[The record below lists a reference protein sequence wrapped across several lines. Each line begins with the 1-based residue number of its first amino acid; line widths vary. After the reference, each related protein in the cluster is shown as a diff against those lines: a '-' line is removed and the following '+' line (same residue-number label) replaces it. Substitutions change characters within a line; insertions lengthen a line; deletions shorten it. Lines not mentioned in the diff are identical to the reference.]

1 MASGG
6 QKVRVGI
13 NGFGRIGRVFL
24 RAAFESAYSEK
35 IEIVGINDLGSPQQA
50 AHLLKYDSTHGIF
63 SADVKVEGEG
73 PTAGIAI
80 NGKKIPLSA
89 SKDPGQI
96 PWKAWGADIVVDC
109 TGAFNDKR
117 EELLKHLA
125 GGAKRVIASAPAK
138 AADLTVVFG
147 LNQNSYDPSKHQILS
162 NASCT
167 TNCLAPVAKVLNETF
182 GIERGL
188 MTTVHA
194 FTNDQQVLDAPH
206 KDLRRARTA
215 SASIIPTTTGA
226 AKAVTEVLPEL
237 KGRLD
242 GTSVRVPT
250 QNVSLVDLTFT
261 SQKDM
266 TVQAINDAFKAA
278 AAGPLKGVLFC
289 ESAPLVSV
297 DFNGNHYSSIVDL
310 QSTMVSGAR
319 MAKVFSWYDNETGFS
334 TRMADLAIF
343 MGQKGL

>member
-1 MASGG
+1 MA
-6 QKVRVGI
+6 KLRVGI
-13 NGFGRIGRVFL
+13 NGFGRIGRVFF
-24 RAAFESAYSEK
+24 RAGFEQL
-35 IEIVGINDLGSPQQA
+35 EIVGINNMGDAKQA
-50 AHLLKYDSTHGIF
+50 AHLLKYDSTHGVF
-63 SADVKVEGEG
+63 QADVSVDSDQ
-73 PTAGIAI
+73 AGNGQAI
-80 NGKKIPLSA
+80 RVNGKAIPLSA
-89 SKDPGQI
+89 CKDPAQI

-117 EELLKHLA
+117 DELLKHIA
-125 GGAKRVIASAPAK
+125 GGAKKVIASAPAK
-138 AADLTVVFG
+138 AADLTVVYG
-147 LNQNSYDPSKHQILS
+147 INHEAYDPIKHQILS

-167 TNCLAPVAKVLNETF
+167 TNCLAPVAKVLNDTF

-261 SQKDM
+261 AQKDL
-266 TVQAINDAFKAA
+266 TAQAINDALVAA
-278 AAGPLKGVLFC
+278 SQGALKGVLAC

-297 DFNGNHYSSIVDL
+297 DFNGNRYSSIVDL
-310 QSTMVSGAR
+310 PSTMVSGTR

-334 TRMADLAIF
+334 ARMVDLALH
-343 MGQKGL
+343 MAKKGL